1 MPCTSPQAPME
12 EKGPPGAE
20 SIPAPCLW
28 EEDFPGTS
36 SPAPFAIQHSANTMT
51 PPGGSVQA
59 LSPHWATREMSHLS
73 SHPRAQQL
81 FPTPSRSR
89 GGSFCNALPHESKSL
104 TKQEQEKKP
113 RGGGEEG
120 EMVSKPG
127 HIKRLF
133 PWQLRI
139 LTVAQVCFH
148 QQQRLPIK
156 VCPGPRF
163 LPVCP
168 RWDGQ
173 GRVSPE
179 GWDSFGKRR
188 LLWPWGS
195 VGVESWGQAAVIATR
210 TLEDAMQRS
219 GCAHL

>member
-1 MPCTSPQAPME
+1 M
-12 EKGPPGAE
+12 
-20 SIPAPCLW
+20 L
-28 EEDFPGTS
+28 
-36 SPAPFAIQHSANTMT
+36 
-51 PPGGSVQA
+51 
-59 LSPHWATREMSHLS
+59 
-73 SHPRAQQL
+73 PR
-81 FPTPSRSR
+81 
-89 GGSFCNALPHESKSL
+89 ESKSP

-120 EMVSKPG
+120 GRVSKPG

-148 QQQRLPIK
+148 QRRRLPIK
-156 VCPGPRF
+156 VCPGLCF
-163 LPVCP
+163 LPVYP

-179 GWDSFGKRR
+179 GWDSFGKWQ

-195 VGVESWGQAAVIATR
+195 VGAESWGQAAVITTR
-210 TLEDAMQRS
+210 TTEDAVQRS
-219 GCAHL
+219 GRPYL